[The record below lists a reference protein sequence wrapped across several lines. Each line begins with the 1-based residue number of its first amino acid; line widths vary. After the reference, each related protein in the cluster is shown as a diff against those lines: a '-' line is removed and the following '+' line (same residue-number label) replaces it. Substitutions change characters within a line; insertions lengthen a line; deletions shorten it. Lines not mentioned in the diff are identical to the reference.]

1 MGNSKNRSIT
11 YNVPTPESAQPGYTP
26 IYRNK
31 VMCFTN
37 EFATYIELFLQI
49 SYKYPTRHFL
59 GFNRSKGYKWI
70 TFEKTREKVHKY
82 TNFLQ
87 KVHIRKSDFGL
98 SLIGILC
105 KSSPEWIIFD
115 LACMSL
121 SYTTVPLHE
130 HRGLDESVSIMNT
143 VKLSAL
149 CCGAEKLS
157 SVFTLKIEGK
167 LPDLETVIVI
177 GHPSEEDISTG
188 EQLLTMYY
196 IKNAKPAETNISY
209 PESDSIYSLSTTSG
223 TTGPP
228 QIIQVSHKNLMS
240 AIIGTANNGYDI
252 TIEDAYF
259 SYFPLSIPMERTILY
274 TSSKFGTRVGI
285 SSGNFSSFF
294 NEIQYIKPSLMVAI
308 PLFLEEIYSNI
319 SLEFNKLTGFKRK
332 LLNRA
337 IFTKLKNYEKDGTLI
352 HSIYD
357 QLIFKKIKDN
367 LGGKVKFI
375 VTGVSYI
382 REEVLKMLK
391 IFLSCPIVQGYG
403 IVEANT
409 CNLASSI
416 GDRTD
421 GHVGGPMCSLEA
433 RLKIIPEF
441 SHLYDG
447 PVGELF
453 LRGEIL
459 SHTTWDGR
467 EILDNEGWFATG
479 DIFTLKPNNNSF
491 VFIERKGNIIK
502 VGDEYVPAC
511 YIEAIYRTSNFVSQ
525 ILVWATDDGK
535 LVGAAVPHE
544 EFLLSISDN
553 DHNKYTELL
562 YSDKIKTMVVE
573 DLYAVWKKFQLPL
586 WMNLAKVYIETVPWK
601 SDEVLTVTLK
611 LKRRTLIKKYKEL
624 I

>member
-1 MGNSKNRSIT
+1 MGNSKIRSIT

-31 VMCFTN
+31 IMCFTN

-49 SYKYPTRHFL
+49 SYKYPTRPFL

-82 TNFLQ
+82 VNFLQ
-87 KVHIRKSDFGL
+87 KIPVRKSDYGL

-105 KSSPEWIIFD
+105 KSSPEWIVFD

-121 SYTTVPLHE
+121 SYTIVPLHE
-130 HRGLDESVSIMNT
+130 HRGLDESVSIMNI
-143 VKLSAL
+143 VKISVL
-149 CCGAEKLS
+149 CCDAGKLS
-157 SVFTLKIEGK
+157 SIFKLKKEGK
-167 LPDLETVIVI
+167 LPDLETIIVM
-177 GHPSEEDISTG
+177 GHPNEEDIIAG
-188 EQLLTMYY
+188 EQISTMYY
-196 IKNAKPAETNISY
+196 LKNAKPAEICISY

-223 TTGPP
+223 TTGPS
-228 QIIQVSHKNLMS
+228 QIIQVTHKNLMS

-259 SYFPLSIPMERTILY
+259 SYFPLSIPMERTLLY
-274 TSSKFGTRVGI
+274 TSSKFGTRVGL
-285 SSGNFSSFF
+285 SSGNISLFL
-294 NEIQYIKPSLMVAI
+294 NEIQYIKPSIIVAV

-319 SLEFNKLTGFKRK
+319 ILEFNKLTGFKRK

-337 IFTKLKNYEKDGTLI
+337 IAKKQKNYEKDGTLI

-357 QLIFKKIKDN
+357 SLIFKKAREN
-367 LGGKVKFI
+367 LGGKI
-375 VTGVSYI
+375 RIIITGISYI
-382 REEVLKMLK
+382 REEVVKMLK
-391 IFLSCPIVQGYG
+391 IFLSCPILQGYG

-433 RLKIIPEF
+433 RLKIIPEY
-441 SHLYDG
+441 SHLYEG

-459 SHTTWDGR
+459 SHSTWNGR
-467 EILDNEGWFATG
+467 EILDDEGWFATG
-479 DIFTLKPNNNSF
+479 DIFTFQPSNNSF
-491 VFIERKGNIIK
+491 VFIERKGNMLR
-502 VGDEYVPAC
+502 VGDDYIPAC

-525 ILVWATDDGK
+525 IFIYVSDEGK
-535 LVGAAVPHE
+535 LVGVVVPHE
-544 EFLLSISDN
+544 GFLISISDN
-553 DHNKYTELL
+553 DHNKYIELL
-562 YSDKIKTMVVE
+562 YSDKIKNMVVE
-573 DLYAVWKKFQLPL
+573 DLNAVARKFKLPL
-586 WMNLAKVYIETVPWK
+586 SMVLSKVYIETVPWTN
-601 SDEVLTVTLK
+601 DEVLTVTLK
-611 LKRRTLIKKYKEL
+611 LKRWVLIKKYKEL
-624 I
+624 L